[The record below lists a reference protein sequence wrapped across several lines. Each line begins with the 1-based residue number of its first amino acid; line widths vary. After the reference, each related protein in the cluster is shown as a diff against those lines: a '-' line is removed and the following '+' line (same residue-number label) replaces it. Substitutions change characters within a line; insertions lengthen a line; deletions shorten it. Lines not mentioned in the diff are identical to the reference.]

1 MPIFIPDRLKTPGEF
16 PSIDAND
23 NQIRG
28 FGFFADNNA
37 RTALSED
44 FRCQGY
50 LAFMKNTLQFKQY
63 ESRFNTDEDWGNDAN
78 WSLLEGTTTD
88 TYWSADSDGTGIYYS
103 NQVIVGGS
111 TYGGDEKLYVN
122 GDAKI
127 SGYLVASEIQSE
139 SGIDFKI
146 DTNASG
152 GVSED
157 FAVKYNNGSDT
168 YRDAFIAKPFAATPN
183 IAFGNIF
190 DDFKLDHYSSSFSE
204 FRTLSASINE
214 TGFKFTD
221 FGGQDGVML
230 FRMRTDESYLELS
243 DGGRK
248 ISTSPHTYKIFS
260 TVEADAT
267 VTHSVEMLMP
277 DSATGDWTFN
287 HLGNK
292 NYVFNTN
299 TDSSSKL
306 ITKFHAQG
314 NGVVSIGTANYYNEY
329 NGIQYPTY
337 SSNIQP
343 RLFIVNDQGSST
355 GVRVQSGDTTLGT
368 SAARTQP
375 RFFTDM
381 RDDGFYI
388 SRTTTGPV
396 YDETAAEGEEWD
408 GSGAGTPSASSGIS
422 RGDGFGNQMNI
433 FARSGIDFKVN
444 NEDVFGV
451 LGGGNESVS
460 DNHGFYLSNH
470 SESATTA
477 TMSVYARPD
486 GTFDFSSSIIGKF
499 LQVFSTNTVGFDEQG
514 IQVYGRGIDSRS
526 KSFGNPESNTTPP
539 LRVYSLLG
547 NSDNTGYWWGADGES
562 YDTQAELLAAGTTVD
577 TEKLADQVA
586 IYVPKHG
593 SGKVG
598 IGTTSPSQ
606 KLHVVGSMYL
616 ADSAADGN
624 TLIGSGWSS
633 LTGKNN
639 TAVGYQALESL
650 TTNSYNTAV
659 GYQAQKNFTGQQ
671 SVAVGFRAGQN
682 ATGSHTC
689 VGYAAGQSISG
700 GTYVGHTAGSGSA
713 VDSTVV
719 GKESYRNVS
728 SGGSDVIVGHQVMW
742 SDKTSKNTASNISI
756 GNAAQYFAGTDSY
769 NVAIGETALRG
780 NEQGDAAGYL
790 NRTKNIA
797 LGHGS
802 MYRAYSGAN
811 NNIVLGYQAAYSQQI
826 ATDEGDLSTVT
837 FANNVFIGYQSAYD
851 ITSGSRN
858 VAIGEQSAYN
868 LTEGS
873 GNVLIGYMAGYNLTT
888 ESNRLYIAN
897 SNADTPLIYGDFST
911 GDVGI
916 GTTSP
921 QGKLHVA
928 GIGLFDDSVNIYRSN
943 NSWSRTMLMFSRLD
957 ENSVKKNVGH
967 IGTAVNG
974 NITAEKGYRFYF
986 SNQARGANN
995 YAKQHLAILENG
1007 DVEIKNTSSESS
1019 SNLEGDA
1026 RLKVVGGTSDDTKN
1040 ALSVNASDNSSLLL
1054 VRNDGNVGIGTTN
1067 PTAKL
1072 YVDGDARVNGTFY
1085 TLNGLQ
1091 NFANRADMS
1100 FLNATNNTGYLR
1112 FITQRDGSQN
1122 ESLRITNVGN
1132 VGVGTTAPSSKLHVY
1147 GNVTGD
1153 EGNQGK
1159 LRVYGSPPAAEDSEE
1174 TIYGSTTWSPGGS
1187 IEIGRIVNGSAV
1199 TPGLTLNGHSSSA
1212 GSSSGTAARANIY
1225 KHGSILDVGFS
1236 GGSGSRIAPVFNEV
1250 YSLGSTGRKWL
1261 ELHYTSSYSSWVVS
1275 GLQSS
1280 SNLAAITYANR
1291 RGHDKFYPTAVDIG
1305 SRTTSIVANGGIT
1318 INPKFV
1324 YRDAYT
1330 NVSDNPASTTSGGLG
1345 RGIASDVTSINGVGF
1360 DDQTTDLNDPSN
1372 YNTGV
1377 YVSNPTYYILSYS
1390 GGDFTTDSDDGAVD
1404 YLRVEVSS
1412 NGSIRGIQPCD
1423 SSGNWKSSSIG
1434 SGFRIGDKISFPAGF
1449 AGAGSESV
1457 EVTLKPFTGLEHD
1470 SFSASDPGLSISDG
1484 GSYTHKIK
1492 AGGIRGLTGLFATYQ
1507 AGITVDDILDD
1518 LQGFN
1523 GGLSLSVEED
1533 GQISVLPSQSF
1544 LVKARDMYLTANRID
1559 DGVNETQWVMGRS
1572 GIFPAGSDRKSVGL
1586 DGRSGVRWFRYGADS
1601 GSKYIITSNNP
1612 ITGSAWSSNYTF
1624 SDSDL
1629 PDPVNETSV
1638 ITYGANTYKIQNPH
1652 GNISSIAG
1660 SGENGGVHG
1669 FQLSVGIGGFIDTYT
1684 SGGVERSVTRKVQVV
1699 PLIKGWG
1706 GNANGLITPDG
1717 DGYASV
1723 VIGKDDEFIFDDHG
1737 DIICT
1742 IPEKGIVLTAPNN
1755 AKYRILVGNG
1765 GVIFSEAYTAPSAYT
1780 D

>member
-50 LAFMKNTLQFKQY
+50 LAFMKDTVQFKQY
-63 ESRFNTDEDWGNDAN
+63 NAASVDYDSWRNDSN
-78 WSLLEGTTTD
+78 WDLLEGTTTD
-88 TYWSADSDGTGIYYS
+88 TYWAVDIDGTGIYYN

-152 GVSED
+152 GASED

-204 FRTLSASINE
+204 FRALSASINE

-243 DGGRK
+243 DGDRK

-355 GVRVQSGDTTLGT
+355 GIRVQSGDTTLG
-368 SAARTQP
+368 AEGARTQP

-408 GSGAGTPSASSGIS
+408 GSGGGTPSASSGIS

-451 LGGGNESVS
+451 LGGGNASVS

-477 TMSVYARPD
+477 TMSVYARPN

-499 LQVFSTNTVGFDEQG
+499 LQVFSSNAVGFGAQG

-598 IGTTSPSQ
+598 IGTTSP
-606 KLHVVGSMYL
+606 
-616 ADSAADGN
+616 
-624 TLIGSGWSS
+624 
-633 LTGKNN
+633 
-639 TAVGYQALESL
+639 
-650 TTNSYNTAV
+650 
-659 GYQAQKNFTGQQ
+659 
-671 SVAVGFRAGQN
+671 
-682 ATGSHTC
+682 
-689 VGYAAGQSISG
+689 
-700 GTYVGHTAGSGSA
+700 
-713 VDSTVV
+713 
-719 GKESYRNVS
+719 
-728 SGGSDVIVGHQVMW
+728 
-742 SDKTSKNTASNISI
+742 
-756 GNAAQYFAGTDSY
+756 
-769 NVAIGETALRG
+769 
-780 NEQGDAAGYL
+780 
-790 NRTKNIA
+790 
-797 LGHGS
+797 
-802 MYRAYSGAN
+802 
-811 NNIVLGYQAAYSQQI
+811 
-826 ATDEGDLSTVT
+826 
-837 FANNVFIGYQSAYD
+837 
-851 ITSGSRN
+851 
-858 VAIGEQSAYN
+858 
-868 LTEGS
+868 
-873 GNVLIGYMAGYNLTT
+873 
-888 ESNRLYIAN
+888 
-897 SNADTPLIYGDFST
+897 
-911 GDVGI
+911 
-916 GTTSP
+916 

-967 IGTAVNG
+967 IGTAVNST
-974 NITAEKGYRFYF
+974 ITAEKGYRFYF

-1330 NVSDNPASTTSGGLG
+1330 NVSDNPASATSGGLG

-1360 DDQTTDLNDPSN
+1360 DDQTTDLNDTSN

-1449 AGAGSESV
+1449 AGAGSESI
-1457 EVTLKPFTGLEHD
+1457 EVALKPFTGLQHD
-1470 SFSASDPGLSISDG
+1470 SFSSSDPGLSIADG
-1484 GSYTHKIK
+1484 GPYTHKIK
-1492 AGGIRGLTGLFATYQ
+1492 AGGIRGVTGLYATYE
-1507 AGITVDDILDD
+1507 AGITVDDMLDD

-1533 GQISVLPSQSF
+1533 GQVSVLPVQSF
-1544 LVKARDMYLTANRID
+1544 MVKARDMVLTGPRIS
-1559 DGVNETQWVMGRS
+1559 DGVNETQWLIGRS
-1572 GIFPAGSDRKSVGL
+1572 GLSPSGSDRKSIGL
-1586 DGRSGVRWFRYGADS
+1586 DSRAGVRWFRYGADS
-1601 GSKYIITSNNP
+1601 GSKYIITSSNP
-1612 ITGSAWSSNYTF
+1612 ITGSVWSSSYTF

-1629 PDPVNETSV
+1629 PDPVNDTSV

-1652 GNISSIAG
+1652 GNISSTAGAG
-1660 SGENGGVHG
+1660 SNGGVHG

-1684 SGGVERSVTRKVQVV
+1684 DGNGVVRTATRKVQVV

-1706 GNANGLITPDG
+1706 GNAEGQSTPDG

-1742 IPEKGIVLTAPNN
+1742 IPEKGIVLTAPNGE
-1755 AKYRILVGNG
+1755 KYRILVGNG
-1765 GVIFSEAYTAPSAYT
+1765 GVIFSEAYTPPSAYT